1 LTKSPDRIEYSR
13 GYSIIRRYFD
23 LAGPKVKID
32 KLQAD
37 IAKQSVGDELDRDVV
52 RLDRFRAIH
61 TALAPA
67 TAS

>member
-1 LTKSPDRIEYSR
+1 M
-13 GYSIIRRYFD
+13 
-23 LAGPKVKID
+23 KID
-32 KLQAD
+32 KLQTD

-52 RLDRFRAIH
+52 RLDHFKAIH

>member
-1 LTKSPDRIEYSR
+1 
-13 GYSIIRRYFD
+13 
-23 LAGPKVKID
+23 VKID
-32 KLQAD
+32 KLQTD

-52 RLDRFRAIH
+52 RLDHFFKAIH